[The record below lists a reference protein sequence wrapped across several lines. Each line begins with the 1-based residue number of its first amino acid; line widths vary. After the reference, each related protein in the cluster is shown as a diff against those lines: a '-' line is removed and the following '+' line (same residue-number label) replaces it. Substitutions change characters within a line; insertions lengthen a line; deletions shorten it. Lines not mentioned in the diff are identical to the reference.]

1 MINGRFRVLLFAAAI
16 LTQACSPGPAPGMP
30 APTEPRFAA
39 APPAPVRPVTETL
52 HGTVVTDP
60 YRYLEDLTDPE
71 VVDWLR
77 AQDAHARSVL
87 DGIPGRGAIL
97 EELAGLAGQSP
108 ISVPSLVRAGERYV
122 YLKDVG
128 GGIRALHLR
137 DDLHGAERLLT
148 GFGSPDTDS
157 RGMGVGRFTPS
168 PDGRRLLMLTA
179 SGGSE
184 VGMLHVF
191 DVERGALMAD
201 SIPAVF
207 DLMSP
212 GSRMWRPDG
221 GAFGYRPLGESTTG
235 SATDLET
242 GRPILFHVIGTPIEQ
257 DQAVFGHGV
266 SPHVPVPREA
276 WPTLEFSPASPYV
289 LGTYGL
295 TIHAVHM
302 DSLRGPAT
310 PWRQVTFDE
319 DAVARGYW
327 VQRGEHLYFISR
339 AGAARHKVVRKRLDD
354 PEAAAELLVPES
366 DAVVHTLH
374 PAADALYVVLLDGA
388 RHRLLRVQYD
398 GSARE
403 VITLPYDGAVA
414 LVIDDAR
421 VPGIVF
427 GYTSGTKGTRL
438 LRYVPGTGVLDTGLL
453 AAHPGEA
460 LIELESRVTEAR
472 SADGTMVPIAI
483 VRPAGL
489 ARGSPAMALLEV
501 YATSGVFDYPL
512 YRNQHVAWHRRGGI
526 VAECHARGGGAKGAE
541 WHHAGRRENLPNKT
555 ADVIACAEYLI
566 ENGYTT
572 PERQVISGVSAGG
585 FPAAAAAVQRPD
597 LFTAVELG
605 VPVLDMLRFEFE
617 RNGPPHIGEYGSVTT
632 PEGFRT
638 LLAVSPLANV
648 RDGTAYPAVL
658 LLTGM
663 NDRRVSPAQAAKF
676 AARLQAATASRRP
689 VLLTVDPDAGHNA
702 SGTRAALADRLAF
715 LLWQVGHPDFQPN
728 R

>member
-1 MINGRFRVLLFAAAI
+1 
-16 LTQACSPGPAPGMP
+16 
-30 APTEPRFAA
+30 
-39 APPAPVRPVTETL
+39 VTETL
-52 HGTVVTDP
+52 HGTEVTDP
-60 YRYLEDLTDPE
+60 YRYMEDLTDAE
-71 VVDWLR
+71 VVGWLG
-77 AQDAHARSVL
+77 AQNGHARSVL

-97 EELAGLAGQSP
+97 EELAGLADQSP

-128 GGIRALHLR
+128 GGIRALHVR

-148 GFGSPDTDS
+148 GFGAPDADS
-157 RGMGVGRFTPS
+157 RGVGVGRYTPS

-184 VGMLHVF
+184 VGILHVL
-191 DVERGALMAD
+191 DIERAALMAD

-221 GAFGYRPLGESTTG
+221 GAFGYRLLGESTTG

-242 GRPILFHVIGTPIEQ
+242 GRPILFHVIGTPIEE

-295 TIHAVHM
+295 TVHAVHM

-319 DAVARGYW
+319 DALARPYW
-327 VQRGEHLYFISR
+327 AQRGEHLYFISR
-339 AGAARHKVVRKRLDD
+339 AGASRHKVMRKRLDD
-354 PEAAAELLVPES
+354 PAAPPELLLPES
-366 DAVVHTLH
+366 DVVVEALH
-374 PAADALYVVLLDGA
+374 PAADALYVVVIDGA
-388 RHRLLRVQYD
+388 RQRLLRVQYD

-403 VITLPYDGAVA
+403 EISLPYDGALPYVVEEPRMPG
-414 LVIDDAR
+414 LV
-421 VPGIVF
+421 F
-427 GYTSGTKGTRL
+427 TFTSGTNGTRL

-460 LIELESRVTEAR
+460 LVELESLLTEAR
-472 SADGTMVPIAI
+472 SADGTMVPLAI
-483 VRPAGL
+483 VRPAGI
-489 ARGSPAMALLEV
+489 ARGGPAMALLEV

-541 WHHAGRRENLPNKT
+541 WHDAGRLENLPNKT
-555 ADVIACAEYLI
+555 ADVIACAEHLI

-572 PERQVISGVSAGG
+572 PERLAISGVSAGG

-597 LFTAVELG
+597 LFAAVELG

-632 PEGFRT
+632 PQGFRT
-638 LLAVSPLANV
+638 LLAVSPLANI
-648 RDGTAYPAVL
+648 RDGTSYPAVL

-689 VLLTVDPDAGHNA
+689 VLLTVNPDAGHNA
-702 SGTRAALADRLAF
+702 SGTRTALADRLTF